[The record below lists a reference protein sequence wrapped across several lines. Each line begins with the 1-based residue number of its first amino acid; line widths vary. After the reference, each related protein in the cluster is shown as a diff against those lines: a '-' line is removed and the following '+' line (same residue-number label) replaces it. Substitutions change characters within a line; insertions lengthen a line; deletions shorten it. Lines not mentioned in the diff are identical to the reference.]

1 MPYVD
6 EAPDADPLAVLSTQ
20 EGPWQNRH
28 PGSVLS
34 DLQQARRSL
43 GATDTSPGA
52 LFVATDA
59 FLDQLADDGYRV
71 RKAHGRLIVY
81 PPKAPAP

>member
-6 EAPDADPLAVLSTQ
+6 EDPDADPLAVLSTK

-43 GATDTSPGA
+43 GAAEGSPGA
-52 LFVATDA
+52 LFVATGA
-59 FLDQLADDGYRV
+59 FMDQLAEDGYRV
-71 RKAHGRLIVY
+71 RKAQGRVIVY
-81 PPKAPAP
+81 PPEP